1 MVVEVTKD
9 AVAISEYSVVNTG
22 EFCVNECEFILPDCF
37 EGLNVTAVF
46 NNIPVPLVD
55 SKCLVPTLEKGRA
68 VLGVY
73 AYRESETGIEI
84 MYSPR
89 PAFFTVSQGSF
100 SEEVNEEA
108 IPEISIYEQY
118 CKMIAEDTKKIF
130 DSIVE
135 RINET
140 NTDSDIPTAKAVADY
155 VNEVIGGIDN
165 GFY

>member
-22 EFCVNECEFILPDCF
+22 EFCVNECEFILPDYF

-55 SKCLVPTLEKGRA
+55 SRCLVPTLEKGSA

-73 AYRESETGIEI
+73 AYREGKNGIEI

-89 PAFFTVSQGSF
+89 PTVFTVTQGSV
-100 SEEVNEEA
+100 SEEINEEA
-108 IPEISIYEQY
+108 VPEISIYEQY
-118 CKMIAEDTKKIF
+118 CKMIAQDTKKIF

-140 NTDSDIPTAKAVADY
+140 NNDSDIPTAKAIVDY
-155 VNEVIGGIDN
+155 VNEVLGGIDN

>member
-55 SKCLVPTLEKGRA
+55 SRCLVPTLEKGSA

-73 AYRESETGIEI
+73 AYREGENGMEI

-89 PAFFTVSQGSF
+89 PTVFTVSQGSF
-100 SEEVNEEA
+100 SEEVNKEA
-108 IPEISIYEQY
+108 VPEISIYEQY
-118 CKMIAEDTKKIF
+118 CKMISEKTKKVF
-130 DSIVE
+130 ESMVKTVNEE
-135 RINET
+135 R
-140 NTDSDIPTAKAVADY
+140 SDQEIPTAKAVY
-155 VNEVIGGIDN
+155 VFVTETIGGIEN
-165 GFY
+165 GSY